1 MIIEQYV
8 RVLILI
14 ILAIAFPLLPLAGSY
29 LFSKL
34 NYRPANANDVKSSIY
49 ECGVEAADITWRQFN
64 AKYFLYALGFVIFD
78 VEVIFLF
85 PWAVIHGE
93 QAFSILIKVA
103 IFVIVLAFGL
113 FYAWRWRALEWQP

>member
-1 MIIEQYV
+1 MIVEQYV
-8 RVLILI
+8 RVLILV

-29 LFSKL
+29 LFSKI
-34 NYRPANANDVKSSIY
+34 NYRPSNANEIKSSIY

-85 PWAVIHGE
+85 PWAVIHTD

-113 FYAWRWRALEWQP
+113 FYAWRWRALEWQ

>member
-1 MIIEQYV
+1 MIVEQYV

-78 VEVIFLF
+78 VSLAKHIN
-85 PWAVIHGE
+85 P
-93 QAFSILIKVA
+93 S
-103 IFVIVLAFGL
+103 IVLAI
-113 FYAWRWRALEWQP
+113 RN